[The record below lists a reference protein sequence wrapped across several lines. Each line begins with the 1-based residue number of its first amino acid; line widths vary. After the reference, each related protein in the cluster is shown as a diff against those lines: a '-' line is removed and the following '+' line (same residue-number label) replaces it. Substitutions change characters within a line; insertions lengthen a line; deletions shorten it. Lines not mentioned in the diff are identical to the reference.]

1 MALFIR
7 VTVYKSRVSVASSRP
22 LPLGLVGETRTTA
35 TAVRACTS
43 ATVPVT
49 LSIYDYLL
57 HCSLTGTGDSAYLVS
72 PVSYGRTMQSAS
84 KKGDVKV
91 E

>member
-1 MALFIR
+1 MTLFIR

-22 LPLGLVGETRTTA
+22 LPLGLVGETRTAA

-57 HCSLTGTGDSAYLVS
+57 HCSRTGADGLRLPRVADQLWPHHAV
-72 PVSYGRTMQSAS
+72 GFEEGQC
-84 KKGDVKV
+84 KG
-91 E
+91 

>member
-1 MALFIR
+1 MHLR
-7 VTVYKSRVSVASSRP
+7 H
-22 LPLGLVGETRTTA
+22 G
-35 TAVRACTS
+35 ACY
-43 ATVPVT
+43 T
-49 LSIYDYLL
+49 LNIYDYLL
-57 HCSLTGTGDSAYLVS
+57 HCSLTGTGTGDSAYLVS